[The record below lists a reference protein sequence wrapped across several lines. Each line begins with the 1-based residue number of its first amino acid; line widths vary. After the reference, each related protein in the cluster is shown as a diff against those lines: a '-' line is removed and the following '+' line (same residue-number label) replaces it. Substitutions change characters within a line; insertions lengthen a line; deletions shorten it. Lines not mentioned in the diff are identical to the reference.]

1 MGYCILKLLK
11 KLKSF
16 DYLGTDFVKDLVDVC
31 SKRSNSDKHH
41 FIQQDMTDITSS
53 SFEKI

>member
-1 MGYCILKLLK
+1 MLYTKISQ
-11 KLKSF
+11 KLKNF

-31 SKRSNSDKHH
+31 SKKSNSNKHN

-53 SFEKI
+53 SFEKKI